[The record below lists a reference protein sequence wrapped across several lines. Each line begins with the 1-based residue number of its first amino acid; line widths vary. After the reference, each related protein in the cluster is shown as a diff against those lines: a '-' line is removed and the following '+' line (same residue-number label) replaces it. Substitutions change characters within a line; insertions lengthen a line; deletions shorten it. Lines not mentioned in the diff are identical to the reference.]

1 MTFSE
6 LVAKIRNYTEVDSNV
21 LTDAI
26 IDDFIRDAELKIFRE
41 VDGDYAREYATAS
54 LIANSPYL
62 ELPNTT
68 SDSGLTSTRRAIIV
82 RSFLV
87 EDSNQ
92 SPTTKEYVE
101 PKDTS
106 FIFEFNSTGATGV
119 PKYYAMWKE
128 TTILMAPT
136 PDTDYTVQ
144 LSYVYTPDHLSATNT
159 TTYLSENAPE
169 LLLYATLVEA
179 YGFLKGPLD
188 MYKLYSDK
196 YNVAMQGFAL
206 EQVGRRRRDE
216 YQDGTPRIVVQAPS
230 PDKGN

>member
-1 MTFSE
+1 MTFAE
-6 LVAKIRNYTEVDSNV
+6 LVAKIRNYTEVNANV

-26 IDDFIRDAELKIFRE
+26 VDSMIRDAELRIFRE
-41 VDGDYAREYATAS
+41 VDADYAREYATANVN
-54 LIANSPYL
+54 INSPYL
-62 ELPNTT
+62 DLPNAT
-68 SDSGLTSTRRAIIV
+68 SSSGLTSTRRAIIV

-87 EDSNQ
+87 FDSNT
-92 SPTTKEYVE
+92 SPVTKEYVE

-128 TTILMAPT
+128 TTLLMAPT
-136 PDTDYTVQ
+136 PDLQYQVQ

-169 LLLYATLVEA
+169 LLFYATLVEA
-179 YGFLKGPLD
+179 YGFLKGPMD

-216 YQDGTPRIVVQAPS
+216 YQDGTPRIVVPAPS
-230 PDKGN
+230 PS

>member
-1 MTFSE
+1 MTFAE
-6 LVAKIRNYTEVDSNV
+6 LVAKIRNYTEVNANV

-26 IDDFIRDAELKIFRE
+26 VDSMIRDAELRIFRE
-41 VDGDYAREYATAS
+41 VDADYAREYATANVN
-54 LIANSPYL
+54 INSPYL
-62 ELPNTT
+62 DLPNAT
-68 SDSGLTSTRRAIIV
+68 SSSGLTSTRRAIIV

-87 EDSNQ
+87 FNSNT
-92 SPTTKEYVE
+92 SPVTKEYVE

-128 TTILMAPT
+128 TTLLMAPT
-136 PDTDYTVQ
+136 PNLQYQVQ

-169 LLLYATLVEA
+169 LLFYATLVEA
-179 YGFLKGPLD
+179 YGFLKGPMD

-216 YQDGTPRIVVQAPS
+216 YQDGTPRIIVPAPS
-230 PDKGN
+230 N

>member
-1 MTFSE
+1 MTFNE
-6 LVAKIRNYTEVDSNV
+6 LVTKIRNYTEVDSNV

-106 FIFEFNSTGATGV
+106 FIFEYNSTGATGV

-144 LSYVYTPDHLSATNT
+144 LSYVYTPDHLSSTNT

-216 YQDGTPRIVVQAPS
+216 YQDGTPRIIVQAPS

>member
-1 MTFSE
+1 MTFAE
-6 LVAKIRNYTEVDSNV
+6 LVAKIRNYTEVNANV

-26 IDDFIRDAELKIFRE
+26 VDSMIRDAELRIFRE
-41 VDGDYAREYATAS
+41 VDADYAREYATANVN
-54 LIANSPYL
+54 INSPYL
-62 ELPNTT
+62 DLPNAT
-68 SDSGLTSTRRAIIV
+68 SSSGLTSTRRAIIV

-87 EDSNQ
+87 FNSNN
-92 SPTTKEYVE
+92 SPVTKEYVE

-128 TTILMAPT
+128 TTLLMAPT
-136 PDTDYTVQ
+136 PNLQYQVQ

-169 LLLYATLVEA
+169 LLFYATLVEA
-179 YGFLKGPLD
+179 YGFLKGPMD

-216 YQDGTPRIVVQAPS
+216 YQDGTPRIVVPAPS
-230 PDKGN
+230 PS

>member
-1 MTFSE
+1 MTFAE
-6 LVAKIRNYTEVDSNV
+6 LVAKIRNYTEVNANV

-26 IDDFIRDAELKIFRE
+26 VDSMIRDAELRIFRE
-41 VDGDYAREYATAS
+41 VDADYAREYATANVN
-54 LIANSPYL
+54 INSPYL
-62 ELPNTT
+62 DLPNAT
-68 SDSGLTSTRRAIIV
+68 SSSGLTSTRRAIIV

-87 EDSNQ
+87 FNSNT
-92 SPTTKEYVE
+92 SPVTKEFVE

-128 TTILMAPT
+128 TTLLMAPT
-136 PDTDYTVQ
+136 PNLQYQVQ
-144 LSYVYTPDHLSATNT
+144 ISYVYTPDHLSATNT

-169 LLLYATLVEA
+169 LLFYATLVEA
-179 YGFLKGPLD
+179 YGFLKGPMD

-216 YQDGTPRIVVQAPS
+216 YQDGTPRIVVPAPS
-230 PDKGN
+230 PS

>member
-1 MTFSE
+1 MTFAE
-6 LVAKIRNYTEVDSNV
+6 LLQKVRDYTEVDSNV
-21 LTDAI
+21 LTDSI
-26 IDDFIRDAELKIFRE
+26 IEDFIRDTELKIFRE
-41 VDGDYAREYATAS
+41 VDADYAREYASAS
-54 LIANSPYL
+54 LIANTPYL
-62 ELPNTT
+62 DLPNAT
-68 SDSGLTSTRRAIIV
+68 SSSGLTSTRRAIIV

-106 FIFEFNSTGATGV
+106 FIFEYNSTGATGV

-128 TTILMAPT
+128 TTIIMAPT
-136 PDTDYTVQ
+136 PDQAYNVQ
-144 LSYVYTPDHLSATNT
+144 LSYIYTPDHLSATNT
-159 TTYLSENAPE
+159 TTYLSDNVPE
-169 LLLYATLVEA
+169 LLLYGTLVEA

-216 YQDGTPRIVVQAPS
+216 YQDGTPRILVQAPS

>member
-1 MTFSE
+1 MTFAE
-6 LVAKIRNYTEVDSNV
+6 LVAKIRNYTEVNANV

-26 IDDFIRDAELKIFRE
+26 VDSMIRDAELRIFRE
-41 VDGDYAREYATAS
+41 VDADYAREYATANVN
-54 LIANSPYL
+54 INSPYL
-62 ELPNTT
+62 DLPNAT
-68 SDSGLTSTRRAIIV
+68 STSGLTSTRRAIIV

-87 EDSNQ
+87 LNSNT
-92 SPTTKEYVE
+92 SPVTKEYLE

-128 TTILMAPT
+128 TTLLMAPT
-136 PDTDYTVQ
+136 PNLQYQVQ

-169 LLLYATLVEA
+169 LLFYATLVEA
-179 YGFLKGPLD
+179 YGFLKGPMD

-196 YNVAMQGFAL
+196 YNIAMQGFAL

-216 YQDGTPRIVVQAPS
+216 YQDGTPRIVVPAPS
-230 PDKGN
+230 PS

>member
-1 MTFSE
+1 MTFAE
-6 LVAKIRNYTEVDSNV
+6 LVAKIRNYTEVNANV

-26 IDDFIRDAELKIFRE
+26 VDSMIRDAELRIFRE
-41 VDGDYAREYATAS
+41 VDADYAREYATANVN
-54 LIANSPYL
+54 LNSPYL
-62 ELPNTT
+62 DLPNAT
-68 SDSGLTSTRRAIIV
+68 STSGLTSTRRAIIV

-87 EDSNQ
+87 FNSNN
-92 SPTTKEYVE
+92 SPVTKEYVE

-128 TTILMAPT
+128 TTLLMAPT
-136 PDTDYTVQ
+136 PNLQYQVQ

-169 LLLYATLVEA
+169 LLFYATLVEA
-179 YGFLKGPLD
+179 YGFLKGPMD

-206 EQVGRRRRDE
+206 GQVGRRRRDE
-216 YQDGTPRIVVQAPS
+216 YQDGTPRIVVPAPS
-230 PDKGN
+230 PS

>member
-1 MTFSE
+1 MTFAE
-6 LVAKIRNYTEVDSNV
+6 LVAKIRNYTEVNANV

-26 IDDFIRDAELKIFRE
+26 VDSMIRDAELRIFRE
-41 VDGDYAREYATAS
+41 VDADYAREYATANVN
-54 LIANSPYL
+54 INSPYL
-62 ELPNTT
+62 DLPNAT
-68 SDSGLTSTRRAIIV
+68 SSSGLTSTRRAIIV

-87 EDSNQ
+87 FNSNT
-92 SPTTKEYVE
+92 SPVTKEYVE

-128 TTILMAPT
+128 TTIIMAPT
-136 PDTDYTVQ
+136 PNLQYQVQ

-159 TTYLSENAPE
+159 TTYLSDNVPE
-169 LLLYATLVEA
+169 LLLYATLQEA
-179 YGFLKGPLD
+179 YGFLKGPMD

-216 YQDGTPRIVVQAPS
+216 YQDGTPRIIVPAPS
-230 PDKGN
+230 N

>member
-1 MTFSE
+1 MTFAE
-6 LVAKIRNYTEVDSNV
+6 LVAKIRNYTEVNANV

-26 IDDFIRDAELKIFRE
+26 VDSMIRDAELRIFRE
-41 VDGDYAREYATAS
+41 VDADYAREYATANVN
-54 LIANSPYL
+54 INSPYL
-62 ELPNTT
+62 DLPNAT
-68 SDSGLTSTRRAIIV
+68 SSSGLTSTRRAIIV

-87 EDSNQ
+87 FNSNT
-92 SPTTKEYVE
+92 SPVTKEYVE

-128 TTILMAPT
+128 TTLLMAPT
-136 PDTDYTVQ
+136 PNLQYQVQ

-169 LLLYATLVEA
+169 LLFYATLVEA
-179 YGFLKGPLD
+179 YGFLKGPMD

-216 YQDGTPRIVVQAPS
+216 YQDGTPRIVVPAPS
-230 PDKGN
+230 PS

>member
-1 MTFSE
+1 MTFAE
-6 LVAKIRNYTEVDSNV
+6 LVAKIRNYTEVNANV

-26 IDDFIRDAELKIFRE
+26 VDSMIRDAELRIFRE
-41 VDGDYAREYATAS
+41 VDADYAREYATANVN
-54 LIANSPYL
+54 INSPYL
-62 ELPNTT
+62 DLPNAT
-68 SDSGLTSTRRAIIV
+68 SSSGLTSTRRAIIV

-87 EDSNQ
+87 FNSNT
-92 SPTTKEYVE
+92 SPVTKEYVE

-128 TTILMAPT
+128 TTLLMAPT
-136 PDTDYTVQ
+136 PDLQYQVQ

-169 LLLYATLVEA
+169 LLFYATLVEA
-179 YGFLKGPLD
+179 YGFLKGPMD

-216 YQDGTPRIVVQAPS
+216 YQDGTPRIVVPAPS
-230 PDKGN
+230 PS